1 VSIIFIE
8 GFDYYAS
15 VANVAAANWSINA
28 TSGATLP
35 AGRFAGQAFRHSGNS
50 QRLISRSIPGTNTL
64 TLGVAIRFE
73 DPDNVSGNHP
83 FIAFM
88 TAAAAA
94 QFRIGLN
101 TSGQVFIQLGTSTIL
116 ATSALGEPVFAA
128 NVWYYLEVE
137 AFVHDTTGFVRV
149 YRDGV
154 LLVEATNA
162 DTRGQAGSDLVE
174 TIRFIGNNG
183 GGTSDG
189 PNIWSIDD
197 IYVLD
202 DSTRLGQCRVST
214 LLPNADTADADWTP
228 LGAGSH
234 FAEVDDDNGDTSYIA
249 SDTATDLDMFDVE
262 DLSFTPQTV
271 HAVQISW
278 RARKDDAATRE
289 VRSRIRSDAATADG
303 ATRTLTSS
311 YLYYHDVFEQDPDAA
326 GPWTGAAVA
335 AMAIGVETVS

>member
-1 VSIIFIE
+1 VSIILIE

-15 VANVAAANWSINA
+15 VANVAASNWTINS
-28 TSGATLP
+28 TSGASLT

-50 QRLISRSIPGTNTL
+50 QRLLSRSIPGTNTL

-73 DPDNVSGNHP
+73 DPENVSGNHP
-83 FIAFM
+83 LVSFN

-94 QFRIGLN
+94 QFRVGLN
-101 TSGQVFIQLGTSTIL
+101 ISNQVFIQLGTSTIL
-116 ATSALGEPVFAA
+116 ATSSIPGGVFTAD
-128 NVWYYLEVE
+128 VWYYLEVE

-149 YRDGV
+149 YLDGN
-154 LLVEATNA
+154 LLVEIENA
-162 DTRGQAGSDLVE
+162 DTRGQGGTDLVE
-174 TIRFIGNNG
+174 MIRFHGNTG

-189 PNIWSIDD
+189 PNIVNIDD

-202 DSTRLGQCRVST
+202 DTTRLGQCRVST

-249 SDTATDLDMFDVE
+249 SDTIGDLDMFDAQ
-262 DLSFTPQTV
+262 DLAFTPQTV
-271 HAVQISW
+271 HAVQVSW
-278 RARKDDAATRE
+278 RARKDDAANRE
-289 VRSRIRSDAATADG
+289 VRSKIRSDAATAQG

-335 AMAIGVETVS
+335 AMAIGVETVT

>member
-15 VANVAAANWSINA
+15 VANLSSVWTFNS
-28 TSGATLP
+28 TSLASLS
-35 AGRFAGQAFRHSGNS
+35 AGRFAGQCLRHSANS
-50 QRLISRSIPGTNTL
+50 QRLTSRSIPGTNTL

-88 TAAAAA
+88 TAAAAT
-94 QFRIGLN
+94 QFRVGLN

-116 ATSALGEPVFAA
+116 ATSAEAGPVFAA
-128 NVWYYLEVE
+128 GVWYYLEVE
-137 AFVHDTTGFVRV
+137 AFVHDTTGFCRV

-154 LLVEATNA
+154 PLVEAENV
-162 DTRGQAGSDLVE
+162 DTKGQASTDLVE
-174 TIRFIGNNG
+174 MVRFTGNNG

-189 PNIWSIDD
+189 PNVVSIDD

-202 DSTRLGQCRVST
+202 ESTRLGQCRVST
-214 LLPNADTADADWTP
+214 LLPTADTADADWTP
-228 LGAGSH
+228 LGAGNH

-262 DLSFTPQTV
+262 DLAFTPQTV

-278 RARKDDAATRE
+278 RARKDDAATRA
-289 VRSRIRSDAATADG
+289 VRARIRSDAATASG

-326 GPWTGAAVA
+326 GPWTGPPGPPWPPWRSA
-335 AMAIGVETVS
+335 SRR

>member
-1 VSIIFIE
+1 MSIILIE
-8 GFDYYAS
+8 GFDHYAS
-15 VANVAAANWSINA
+15 VTNLSLVWTINS
-28 TSGATLP
+28 TSLATLS
-35 AGRFAGQAFRHSGNS
+35 AGRFAGQCLRHSANS
-50 QRLISRSIPGTNTL
+50 QRLTSRSIPGTNTL

-73 DPDNVSGNHP
+73 DPENVSGNHP
-83 FIAFM
+83 FIAFL
-88 TAAAAA
+88 TAASGA

-116 ATSALGEPVFAA
+116 ATSAEAGPVFAVG
-128 NVWYYLEVE
+128 VWYYLEIE

-154 LLVEATNA
+154 LLVEAANQ

-174 TIRFIGNNG
+174 LIRFIGNNG

-189 PNIWSIDD
+189 PNIVSIDD
-197 IYVLD
+197 MYVLD

-228 LGAGSH
+228 LGAGNH

-249 SDTATDLDMFDVE
+249 SATATDLDMFE
-262 DLSFTPQTV
+262 AQDLSFTPQTV
-271 HAVQISW
+271 HAVQVTF

-289 VRSRIRSDAATADG
+289 VRAKVRSDAATANG

-311 YLYYHDVFEQDPDAA
+311 YLYYHDVFEEDPDTA

-335 AMAIGVETVS
+335 AMEIGVETVT

>member
-15 VANVAAANWSINA
+15 VANVAASNWTINS
-28 TSGATLP
+28 TSGATLA
-35 AGRFAGQAFRHSGNS
+35 AGRFAGQCLRHSGNS
-50 QRLISRSIPGTNTL
+50 QRLTSRSIPGTNTL

-73 DPDNVSGNHP
+73 DPGNVSGNHP
-83 FIAFM
+83 VIAFM

-94 QFRIGLN
+94 QFRVGLN

-116 ATSALGEPVFAA
+116 ATSAEAGPVFAA
-128 NVWYYLEVE
+128 DVWYYLEVE

-154 LLVEATNA
+154 LLVEAENA
-162 DTRGQAGSDLVE
+162 DTKGQAGSDLVE
-174 TIRFIGNNG
+174 LIRFIGNNG

-189 PNIWSIDD
+189 PNIVSIDD

-228 LGAGSH
+228 LGAGNH

-249 SDTATDLDMFDVE
+249 SDAATDLDMFDVE
-262 DLSFTPQTV
+262 NLAFTPQTV
-271 HAVQISW
+271 HAVQVSW

-289 VRSRIRSDAATADG
+289 VRSTIRSDAATSDG
-303 ATRTLTSS
+303 AIRTLTSS
-311 YLYYHDVFEQDPDAA
+311 YLYYHDVFERDPDAA

-335 AMAIGVETVS
+335 AMEIGVETVT

>member
-15 VANVAAANWSINA
+15 VANVAAANWTVNT
-28 TSGATLP
+28 TSLVSLVV
-35 AGRFAGQAFRHSGNS
+35 GRFGGQALRTAGNS
-50 QRLISRSIPGTNTL
+50 QRLLSRSIPGTNTL
-64 TLGVAIRFE
+64 TLGVAIRIE
-73 DPDNVSGNHP
+73 DPENVLGNHP
-83 FIAFM
+83 LIAFL
-88 TAAAAA
+88 TAATAA

-116 ATSALGEPVFAA
+116 ATSAEAGPVFAA
-128 NVWYYLEVE
+128 NVWHYLEIE

-154 LLVEATNA
+154 LLVAAENA

-174 TIRFIGNNG
+174 LIRFIGNNG
-183 GGTSDG
+183 GGTGDG

-202 DSTRLGQCRVST
+202 ASTRLGQCRVST
-214 LLPNADTADADWTP
+214 LLPYADTADADWTP

-249 SDTATDLDMFDVE
+249 SDTASDLDMFDVE
-262 DLSFTPQTV
+262 DLAFTPQAV

-278 RARKDDAATRE
+278 RARKDDAASRE
-289 VRSRIRSDAATADG
+289 VRSRIRSDAATANS

-311 YLYYHDVFEQDPDAA
+311 YLYYHEVFEQDPDAA
-326 GPWTGAAVA
+326 GLWTGAAVA
-335 AMAIGVETVS
+335 AMEIGVETVT

>member
-1 VSIIFIE
+1 
-8 GFDYYAS
+8 
-15 VANVAAANWSINA
+15 
-28 TSGATLP
+28 
-35 AGRFAGQAFRHSGNS
+35 
-50 QRLISRSIPGTNTL
+50 
-64 TLGVAIRFE
+64 
-73 DPDNVSGNHP
+73 
-83 FIAFM
+83 M

-116 ATSALGEPVFAA
+116 ATSAEAGPVFTAGT
-128 NVWYYLEVE
+128 WYYLEIE

-149 YRDGV
+149 YRDGN
-154 LLVEATNA
+154 LLVEADNV

-174 TIRFIGNNG
+174 MIRFIANNG

-189 PNIWSIDD
+189 PNIVSIDD

-214 LLPNADTADADWTP
+214 LLPNADTEDADWTP

-249 SDTATDLDMFDVE
+249 SDTATDLDMFDAQ
-262 DLSFTPQTV
+262 DLPFTPQTV

-289 VRSRIRSDAATADG
+289 VRSNIRSDVATANG
-303 ATRTLTSS
+303 ATRNLTSS
-311 YLYYHDVFEQDPDAA
+311 YLYYHDVFEEDPDAA
-326 GPWTGAAVA
+326 GPWIGAAVA
-335 AMAIGVETVS
+335 AMEIGVETVT

>member
-1 VSIIFIE
+1 VSIVFIE

-15 VANVAAANWSINA
+15 VANLATNWTLNSA
-28 TSGATLP
+28 SGATIP

-50 QRLISRSIPGTNTL
+50 QRLTSRSIPGTNAL

-83 FIAFM
+83 FLSFM

-94 QFRIGLN
+94 QFQIGIN
-101 TSGQVFIQLGTSTIL
+101 TSGQVFIRLGSTTII
-116 ATSALGEPVFAA
+116 ATSALGEPVFEAG
-128 NVWYYLEVE
+128 VWYYLEVE

-154 LLVEATNA
+154 LLVEADNQ

-174 TIRFIGNNG
+174 LIRFIGNNG

-189 PNIWSIDD
+189 PNVWSIDD

-249 SDTATDLDMFDVE
+249 SDTAGDLDMFDTE
-262 DLSFTPQTV
+262 DLAFTPETV
-271 HAVQISW
+271 HAVQLSW

-289 VRSRIRSDAATADG
+289 VRSRIRSNSAMADG

-335 AMAIGVETVS
+335 AMQIGVETVT

>member
-1 VSIIFIE
+1 MILIE

-15 VANVAAANWSINA
+15 VANVAAANWTINS
-28 TSGATLP
+28 TSLATLP
-35 AGRFAGQAFRHSGNS
+35 AGRFAGQCFRHSGSS
-50 QRLISRSIPGTNTL
+50 QRLTSRSIPGNNTL

-88 TAAAAA
+88 TAASGA
-94 QFRIGLN
+94 QFRIGLD

-116 ATSALGEPVFAA
+116 ATSAEAEPVFAA
-128 NVWYYLEVE
+128 GAWYCLEVE
-137 AFVHDTTGFVRV
+137 AFVHDTTGFVWV
-149 YRDGV
+149 YRDGN
-154 LLVEATNA
+154 LLVEADNV

-174 TIRFIGNNG
+174 LIRFIANNG

-189 PNIWSIDD
+189 PNIVSIDD

-228 LGAGSH
+228 LGAGNH

-249 SDTATDLDMFDVE
+249 SDTAGDLDMFDAQ
-262 DLSFTPQTV
+262 DLPFTPQTV
-271 HAVQISW
+271 HAVQVSW
-278 RARKDDAATRE
+278 RARKDDAATSE
-289 VRSRIRSDAATADG
+289 VRSKIRSDAATANG
-303 ATRTLTSS
+303 ATRPLTSS
-311 YLYYHDVFEQDPDAA
+311 YLYYHAVFKEDPDAGP
-326 GPWTGAAVA
+326 GPWTGTAVA
-335 AMAIGVETVS
+335 AMEIGVETVT

>member
-1 VSIIFIE
+1 VSIILIE

-15 VANVAAANWSINA
+15 VANVAAANWTINS
-28 TSGATLP
+28 TSLASLP
-35 AGRFAGQAFRHSGNS
+35 AGRFAGQCFRHSGSS
-50 QRLISRSIPGTNTL
+50 QRLTSRSIPGTNTL

-73 DPDNVSGNHP
+73 DPENVSGNHP

-116 ATSALGEPVFAA
+116 ATSAEAGPVFAA
-128 NVWYYLEVE
+128 GVWYYLEVE

-149 YRDGV
+149 YRDGN
-154 LLVEATNA
+154 LLVEADSQ
-162 DTRGQAGSDLVE
+162 DTRGQAGTDLVE
-174 TIRFIGNNG
+174 MIRFIGNNG

-189 PNIWSIDD
+189 PNIVSIDD

-228 LGAGSH
+228 LGAGNH

-249 SDTATDLDMFDVE
+249 SDTATDLDMFDAQ
-262 DLSFTPQTV
+262 DLPFTPQTV

-303 ATRTLTSS
+303 ATRNLTSS
-311 YLYYHDVFEQDPDAA
+311 YLYYHDVFEEDPDAA

-335 AMAIGVETVS
+335 AMEIGVETVT